1 MIELLKSHFP
11 KMNDSAIQF
20 YKTEVK
26 TDGPIFEA
34 K

>member
-1 MIELLKSHFP
+1 LKHFYP
-11 KMNDSAIQF
+11 RMNDSAIQF

-26 TDGPIFEA
+26 TNGPIFEA